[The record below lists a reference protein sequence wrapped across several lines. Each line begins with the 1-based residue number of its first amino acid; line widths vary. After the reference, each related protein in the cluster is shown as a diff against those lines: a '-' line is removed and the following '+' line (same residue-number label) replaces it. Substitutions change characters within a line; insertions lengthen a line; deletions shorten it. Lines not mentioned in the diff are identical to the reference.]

1 MWRECRCYC
10 LAMLL
15 ALGLVLPV
23 RAASLP
29 APQEVSIPL
38 PGAGL
43 FGSTLDMPALLY
55 RPAGDGPFPV
65 LLFSHGRAGSTQE
78 RHQLKYPIGR
88 SQIAYWLAKGF
99 IIVAPIRP
107 GYGNTGGG
115 DPEYHS
121 ARMLA
126 PGQCSGHPDYRH
138 TAEAGGAAVQA
149 AIRWI
154 ARQPWGAGQPIVLE
168 GQSVGGLLTVAVGAS
183 SPPGVVAY
191 INFAGGAGGNP
202 EKSPGQSCEPQALTA
217 LYADFG
223 RHTVLPNLWLYA
235 ENDQYWGADEPVAWH
250 QAFAAGGSPTRFVHA
265 PAVAD
270 GDGHGLSRHPAA
282 LWAAALDDFLQS
294 LPVLAGR
301 MNRVAA
307 TP

>member
-1 MWRECRCYC
+1 MWREYRCYRR
-10 LAMLL
+10 ALL
-15 ALGLVLPV
+15 LVLSLVLPV

-38 PGAGL
+38 PGAGV

-65 LLFSHGRAGSTQE
+65 LLFSHGRAGSTAE
-78 RHQLKYPIGR
+78 RHQLKYPLGR
-88 SQIAYWLAKGF
+88 SQLAYWLDKGF

-107 GYGNTGGG
+107 GYGSTGGG

-121 ARMLA
+121 AHMLA
-126 PGQCSGHPDYRH
+126 PGQCSSHPDFRH

-154 ARQPWGAGQPIVLE
+154 GQQPWGAGQPIVLE
-168 GQSVGGLLTVAVGAS
+168 GQSVGGLLTVAVGATT
-183 SPPGVVAY
+183 PPGVIGY

-202 EKSPGQSCEPQALTA
+202 EKSPGQSCEPEQLTR
-217 LYADFG
+217 LYGELG
-223 RHTVLPNLWLYA
+223 RHTTLPNLWIYA
-235 ENDQYWGADEPVAWH
+235 ENDQYWGPDEPVAWH

-282 LWAAALDDFLQS
+282 NWAAYLDAFLRD
-294 LPVLAGR
+294 LP
-301 MNRVAA
+301 A
-307 TP
+307 TARRAPGPSSQP

>member
-1 MWRECRCYC
+1 
-10 LAMLL
+10 MLL
-15 ALGLVLPV
+15 ALSLVLPV

-29 APQEVSIPL
+29 APQEVTIPL

-78 RHQLKYPIGR
+78 RHQLKHPLGR
-88 SQIAYWLAKGF
+88 SQIAYWLGKGF

-121 ARMLA
+121 AHMLA

-154 ARQPWGAGQPIVLE
+154 AR
-168 GQSVGGLLTVAVGAS
+168 S
-183 SPPGVVAY
+183 PGVRA
-191 INFAGGAGGNP
+191 
-202 EKSPGQSCEPQALTA
+202 SPLCWKASRLAVCSRWRWVPARRLA
-217 LYADFG
+217 WWPISIL
-223 RHTVLPNLWLYA
+223 
-235 ENDQYWGADEPVAWH
+235 PVAPV
-250 QAFAAGGSPTRFVHA
+250 AIRKNRPDK
-265 PAVAD
+265 AVS
-270 GDGHGLSRHPAA
+270 HRL
-282 LWAAALDDFLQS
+282 
-294 LPVLAGR
+294 
-301 MNRVAA
+301 
-307 TP
+307 